1 MGQPP
6 SASINFVSGGRG
18 LTDLEAP
25 PEGFPDT
32 VLAVFAIT
40 RELWLLDARGI
51 TDNSKKLISPE
62 AISTAAVL
70 SGTRV
75 LAWDSRGSKGVVAWD
90 LADGRSGSSVLDGT
104 TSSATLVPSMGKAL
118 FFHSGTTTGG
128 PSLSTVTVSDE
139 TNRLRLRLQSIQ
151 LARAVQT
158 SALDDVSQRLFFS
171 VSASPSVVTVE
182 LSTLRLAELPL
193 DTPSST
199 LHYLP
204 DVDFLASVNAST
216 DRLGD
221 VTLWPAGEIERSRAI
236 RFTDFLFTGDLDR
249 AEAP

>member
-1 MGQPP
+1 MQPP

-18 LTDLEAP
+18 LTDLEAS
-25 PEGFPDT
+25 PEGFPDS
-32 VLAVFAIT
+32 VLAVFATT

-51 TDNSKKLISPE
+51 ADNSKKLISPE
-62 AISTAAVL
+62 AISTVAVL
-70 SGTRV
+70 SGSRV

-90 LADGRSGSSVLDGT
+90 LADGRSGSSVLDGST
-104 TSSATLVPSMGKAL
+104 TAATLVPSMGKAL
-118 FFHSGTTTGG
+118 FFHSATQAGG
-128 PSLSTVTVSDE
+128 PSLSTVTLADE

-151 LARAVQT
+151 LSRAVQA
-158 SALDDVSQRLFFS
+158 SAIDDASQRLFFS
-171 VSASPSVVTVE
+171 VNASPSVVTLE
-182 LSTLRLAELPL
+182 LGTLRLAELPL

-199 LHYLP
+199 IHYLP
-204 DVDFLASVNAST
+204 DIDFLASVNSSS

-221 VTLWPAGEIERSRAI
+221 VTLWPAGEIERATAI